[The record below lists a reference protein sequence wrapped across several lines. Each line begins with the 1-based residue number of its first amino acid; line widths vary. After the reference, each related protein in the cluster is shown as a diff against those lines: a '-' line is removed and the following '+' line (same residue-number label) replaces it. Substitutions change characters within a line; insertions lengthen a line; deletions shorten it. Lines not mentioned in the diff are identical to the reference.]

1 MPQKFFK
8 RWIPN
13 PQGLKNQ
20 PGLKFLG
27 VLLED
32 PYLFHLN
39 RHSISAAFAVGLFIA
54 FLPIPGQ
61 VPLVALSAAVLRCNL
76 PIAFLLIMVSN
87 PFTVPIIFYAA
98 YKVGASI
105 LHVPPMPFHF
115 ELSWQWLSNG
125 FLHVW
130 EPLILGCLLASF
142 FFSALGYLFIQWLW
156 RWQIVRRWNRRK
168 HQRMLRSATR
178 RNRGSSC

>member
-8 RWIPN
+8 RWMPN
-13 PQGLKNQ
+13 PHGLKKK

-32 PYLFHLN
+32 PYLFQLN
-39 RHSISAAFAVGLFIA
+39 RHSTSSAFAVGLFVA

-61 VPLVALSAAVLRCNL
+61 VPLAAFASVLLRCNL
-76 PIAFLLIMVSN
+76 PIAIALIMVSN
-87 PFTVPIIFYAA
+87 PFTFPIIFYAA

-105 LHVPPMPFHF
+105 LQVPPTNFNF
-115 ELSWQWLSNG
+115 ELSWHWLTNG

-130 EPLILGCLLASF
+130 EPLVLGCLLASF
-142 FFSALGYLFIQWLW
+142 FFSAMGYLGIRWLW
-156 RWQIVRRWNRRK
+156 RWQVIRRWNHRKLQRRVANA
-168 HQRMLRSATR
+168 MANRSA
-178 RNRGSSC
+178 